1 MEPWYTAVIRACAL
15 EQDILD
21 FPKGHSTLVGN
32 AGISL
37 SGGQKQRLAI
47 ARAVYSRKSLVVL
60 DDVFSGLDAG
70 TEEKFFNRLLGKQG
84 LLRRNHVTV
93 ILVTHAGKP
102 SKQNPESYFHDHVD
116 TEREADLH

>member
-1 MEPWYTAVIRACAL
+1 MSSFEEPWYTTVVRACSL

-21 FPKGHSTLVGN
+21 FPKGHSTLVGS

-47 ARAVYSRKSLVVL
+47 ARPVYSRKSLVML

-70 TEEKFFNRLLGKQG
+70 TEEKIFSRLLGKQG
-84 LLRRNHVTV
+84 LLRRNHITV
-93 ILVTHAGKP
+93 ILVTYAGK
-102 SKQNPESYFHDHVD
+102 
-116 TEREADLH
+116 LLI